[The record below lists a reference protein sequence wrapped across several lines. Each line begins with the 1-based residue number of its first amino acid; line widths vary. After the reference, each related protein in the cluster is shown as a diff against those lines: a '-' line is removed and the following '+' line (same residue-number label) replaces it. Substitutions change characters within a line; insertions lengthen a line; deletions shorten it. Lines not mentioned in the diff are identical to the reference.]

1 MAIANHPSHVA
12 GQDHEEDLQFHTD
25 SSPLLNR
32 SQKTTDPEK
41 GGYVTLWAA
50 FGLIWVLTALQAVV
64 RWIFS
69 PDFASAPVIG
79 PDHYATWRHVF
90 LRILEVAS
98 MGVVLA
104 FLYFCVFRPLW
115 TITLTLDGPVRKYTG
130 RLSLDGKFVIGGI
143 CAWIADGFLNCREYL
158 FAWNAHSVNMGV
170 WTKFLPFHNPDGP
183 MQYAEGLLWGMPM
196 YVYFCAGVALVACT
210 VVAPL
215 RKKYPG
221 MSNEILLAILWCGE
235 FVFDFVLENIIIRTT
250 HAYAFPKT
258 YKPLTLWSGE
268 VHQFPIYES
277 IFVATLGSAY
287 TRARMSA
294 MEDPKGLSPVERG
307 YERWPVVLHETVRAL
322 AVIGFC
328 AAATISFYHLPLNWL
343 GLIGNSIGAL
353 PTYMLPGSSQKV

>member
-1 MAIANHPSHVA
+1 MAIANHPTNIED
-12 GQDHEEDLQFHTD
+12 QDDDRDLPLSSE
-25 SSPLLNR
+25 SSPLLNTPPKPTESNR
-32 SQKTTDPEK
+32 
-41 GGYVTLWAA
+41 GGYATLWAS
-50 FGLIWVLTALQAVV
+50 FGLIWVLTALQAVI

-69 PDFASAPVIG
+69 PDFAVAPVIG
-79 PDHYATWRHVF
+79 PDHYATWRMVF
-90 LRILEVAS
+90 LRILEAAS

-115 TITLTLDGPVRKYTG
+115 ITRLTLDGPETKYTG
-130 RLSLDGKFVIGGI
+130 HLSLDGKFVIGGI
-143 CAWIADGFLNCREYL
+143 CAWIADGFLNCQVYL
-158 FAWNAHSVNMGV
+158 FAWNAHSVNLGV
-170 WTKFLPFHNPDGP
+170 WTRFLPFHNPSGP
-183 MQYAEGLLWGMPM
+183 TQYAEGLLWGMPM

-215 RKKYPG
+215 RKRYPG
-221 MSNEILLAILWCGE
+221 MSDVTLMVVIWCGE
-235 FVFDFVLENIIIRTT
+235 FVFDFVLENVIIRTT

-277 IFVATLGSAY
+277 VFVATLGSAY

-307 YERWPVVLHETVRAL
+307 YERWPAVLHDAVRAL

-343 GLIGNSIGAL
+343 GIIGDSIGAL
-353 PTYMLPGSSQKV
+353 PSYMLPGSSQKV